1 MIAYFRAMANH
12 PVREHIDLLDG
23 NWYASQP
30 HDDWTWMRANAP
42 VYYDP
47 NSDVW
52 AVAKYD
58 DILTVSRDPQ
68 TFSSHRAPRP
78 KGDPLPMMISMND
91 PDHLNRRKIVNKG
104 FTPKRVRDKLS
115 EIDSLCDMIIDR
127 VCEKGE
133 ADFVWDIAAPLPLL
147 LIGDMLGFP
156 RESFDDLL
164 EWSDDLVRGTTR
176 SSPEA
181 SEKAMLAGIAF
192 REFQLGV
199 IADRRANPGGD
210 DLVSI
215 LCEAE
220 VDGDKLDDESIVQ
233 ESLLILIGGDETS
246 RHVITGGMQALMEFP
261 DEREKL
267 QADLAGGIEVAV
279 EEMLRWVTPIKNMS
293 RTTMTDLTL
302 GDQQIP
308 ADSDIIMLYP
318 SGNRDEEHF
327 EDPFRFDVTRD
338 PNHHMAFGF
347 GTHFC
352 LGASLA
358 RLELKEMFTKV
369 LTRLPDIEM
378 AVPQSELPWRN
389 SNFITGVEAMPVQF
403 TPAAKASSTGR
414 TG

>member
-1 MIAYFRAMANH
+1 MFAYFSAMANH
-12 PVREHIDLLDG
+12 PVRDHIDLLDG
-23 NWYASQP
+23 NWYAGQP
-30 HDDWTWMRANAP
+30 HEDWTWMRENAP

-58 DILTVSRDPQ
+58 DILTISRDPQ
-68 TFSSHRAPRP
+68 TYSSYKAPRP
-78 KGDPLPMMISMND
+78 KGDPLPMMISMDD
-91 PDHLNRRKIVNKG
+91 PDHLNRRKLVNKG
-104 FTPKRVRDKLS
+104 FTPKRVRDKLGQ
-115 EIDSLCDMIIDR
+115 IGGLCDMIIDR

-133 ADFVWDIAAPLPLL
+133 GDFVWDIAAPLPLL

-164 EWSDDLVRGTTR
+164 EWSDDLIRGTTTT
-176 SSPEA
+176 SPEA

-192 REFQLGV
+192 REFQLGI

-215 LCEAE
+215 LCEAD
-220 VDGDKLDDESIVQ
+220 VDGDRLDDESIVQ

-246 RHVITGGMQALMEFP
+246 RHVITGGMQALLEFP
-261 DEREKL
+261 DERAKL
-267 QADLAGGIEVAV
+267 QADLAGGIETAV
-279 EEMLRWVTPIKNMS
+279 EEMLRWVTPIKNMA
-293 RTTMTDLTL
+293 RTVMTDVELRGET
-302 GDQQIP
+302 IP
-308 ADSDIIMLYP
+308 AESDVIMLYP
-318 SGNRDEEHF
+318 SGNRDEDHF
-327 EDPFRFDVTRD
+327 VDPFRFDVTRD
-338 PNHHMAFGF
+338 PNNHMAFGF

-358 RLELKEMFTKV
+358 RLELKEMFTRV

-389 SNFITGVEAMPVQF
+389 SNFITGVEAMPVRF
-403 TPAAKASSTGR
+403 TPTEKVSVSS
-414 TG
+414 